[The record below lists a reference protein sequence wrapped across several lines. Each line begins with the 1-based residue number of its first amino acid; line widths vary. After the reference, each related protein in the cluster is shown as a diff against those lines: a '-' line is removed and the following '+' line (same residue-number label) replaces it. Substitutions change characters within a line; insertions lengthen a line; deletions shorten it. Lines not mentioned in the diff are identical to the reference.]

1 MAVLVYVRTLIP
13 IKHLDMG
20 GLDQYKHPTFPA
32 LVYQGNSKWA
42 VDFPAIDQQVQTF
55 FAFDNYTAQA
65 IPSSSYVQPQQQNT
79 TPYNITQDYSG
90 PLFDLPT

>member
-1 MAVLVYVRTLIP
+1 MTALVYVRTLIP
-13 IKHLDMG
+13 IKDLDMG

-42 VDFPAIDQQVQTF
+42 VDFNATNQQVQEF
-55 FAFDNYTAQA
+55 FAFDNYTMQA
-65 IPSSSYVQPQQQNT
+65 IPSSVPQQQANT